1 MLKKSTILLVVLFSF
16 FDISSSV
23 LAAENELIE
32 KKIKEVEKE
41 APESIKEDSPD
52 NEGKEEYE
60 GDQQDA
66 ASNKNVQLLK
76 YQIGDHG
83 EHVIPLK
90 RDLISLGYGS
100 FSEHPSQH
108 YDSETEDAVKKF
120 QVDYELNETG
130 IVDKDTLEKI
140 EEVLSMSN
148 QVSGIEDSDAM
159 EEDEVESDSEEADS
173 SEDDPDA
180 LEEGELDEEKDS
192 KTSEEAE
199 SDNEKPETSEDFGS
213 NKIEDPESDE
223 EAELDTSQGLESPVK
238 EDKRQSF
245 TLSSSKST
253 LLKKGVRDPKVIEL
267 KNNLDKLG
275 YGGITVTNYY
285 GSFTEKRVKQ
295 FQKYYGLKVTGEAD
309 QATLSKIAS
318 LLPNPLSK
326 GKRHKDTIPLK
337 KDLNKLGYGGITVTN
352 YFGSFTEKRVK
363 QFQEY
368 YSLKVTGEPDQATL
382 SKIASL
388 LPNPLSKGKRHKDTI
403 PLKKDLNKLGYGGI
417 TVTNYY
423 GSFTEKRVKQFQNYY
438 GLKVTGEA
446 DQATLS
452 KIASLLPN
460 PLSKGKRHKDTIPL
474 KKDLNKLGY
483 GGITVTNYFGSFTE
497 KRVKQFQKYYD
508 LKVTGEADQ
517 ATLSKI
523 ASLLPNPLSKGKRH
537 KDTIA
542 FKRNLNNIGFGG
554 ITVTNYYG
562 SFTEKRV
569 KQFQKHYGLKVTGKG
584 DEATLSEVNKIVSS
598 PMQFGKRHPETVDL
612 KKRLNSIGYGGIT
625 VTNYCGKFTE
635 KRLKEF
641 QADNGLPVSGIAD
654 EVTLRAISNQD
665 VVKIFIDPGH
675 GGQDPGASGH
685 GLKEKNVVLEIALR
699 VADVLTKNYLGVD
712 VQLSR
717 TADTFIELEER
728 ASQANAWGAD
738 YFVSIHNN
746 AFNGSAHGFESYIY
760 NDNVSQTTKDKQ
772 KDVHQYISC

>member
-16 FDISSSV
+16 FYISSSV

-41 APESIKEDSPD
+41 APEAIKEDSPD

-352 YFGSFTEKRVK
+352 Y
-363 QFQEY
+363 
-368 YSLKVTGEPDQATL
+368 
-382 SKIASL
+382 
-388 LPNPLSKGKRHKDTI
+388 
-403 PLKKDLNKLGYGGI
+403 
-417 TVTNYY
+417 Y
-423 GSFTEKRVKQFQNYY
+423 GSFTEKRVKQFQKYY
-438 GLKVTGEA
+438 DLKVTGEA

-483 GGITVTNYFGSFTE
+483 GGITVTNYYGSFTK

-625 VTNYCGKFTE
+625 VTNYFGKFTE

-772 KDVHQYISC
+772 KDVHQYISSSLNVNDRGMKDANFSVLRNTSMPAILLELLFIDNKAEANKLGSTQFKNKLGNIVANAIAKSYSLKKR

>member
-16 FDISSSV
+16 FYISSSV

-41 APESIKEDSPD
+41 APEAIKEDSPD

-352 YFGSFTEKRVK
+352 Y
-363 QFQEY
+363 
-368 YSLKVTGEPDQATL
+368 
-382 SKIASL
+382 
-388 LPNPLSKGKRHKDTI
+388 
-403 PLKKDLNKLGYGGI
+403 
-417 TVTNYY
+417 Y
-423 GSFTEKRVKQFQNYY
+423 GSFTK
-438 GLKVTGEA
+438 
-446 DQATLS
+446 
-452 KIASLLPN
+452 
-460 PLSKGKRHKDTIPL
+460 
-474 KKDLNKLGY
+474 
-483 GGITVTNYFGSFTE
+483 

-625 VTNYCGKFTE
+625 VTNYFGKFTE

-772 KDVHQYISC
+772 KDVHQYISSSLNVNDRGMKDANFSVLRNTSMPAILLELLFIDNKAEANKLGSTQFKNKLGNIVANAIAKSYSLKKR